1 MIDDKL
7 LCLLLECTLLQS
19 AFTQLHAWKELWH
32 TFKNLN
38 LKSESLS

>member
-19 AFTQLHAWKELWH
+19 AFTVTARKELWH

-38 LKSESLS
+38 LESESLS